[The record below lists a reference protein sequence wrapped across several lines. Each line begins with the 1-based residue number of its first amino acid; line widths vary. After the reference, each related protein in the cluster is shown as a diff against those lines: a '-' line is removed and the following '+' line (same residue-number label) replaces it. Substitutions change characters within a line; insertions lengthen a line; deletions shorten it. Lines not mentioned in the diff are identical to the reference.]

1 MLGFSAL
8 TVGQSISYQM
18 DYASEVS
25 PVQKVIQLM
34 QNMVSQGEKEMQD
47 EKVQFA
53 SYSQWCTMTQD
64 KKTQV
69 VADAADAIESMQ
81 ADVDKVTA
89 NIERLASEISGHQKE
104 IEALS
109 LEQDNI
115 TQVRSAENADY
126 KVAKKDYVESIDALD
141 RAVATLKKQA
151 YDRKQASGDEE
162 ASLLEMPEVSG
173 ISQRHSKEVKES
185 INAFIQSSKNP
196 EVAGYEFQSEGVL
209 SMLSDLQDK
218 FVLEKAELDKIEFE
232 KKAAYERTLAGLK
245 NEEDSE
251 QKGLDKKTALKSKKM
266 QQKAQ
271 LQDNLESTKSTK
283 TADEEYLKD
292 TSTTCQQK
300 ASDFEERQKL
310 RVEELEAVKKA
321 IDVMSSSSVSG
332 NEKKHL
338 AKSFVQVSRSTSLAS
353 LRRHIKKE
361 VQDKLVAF
369 LQSEADRLQSKV
381 LAKLV
386 APTAASA
393 AMVSIKDMLQS
404 LLDKLQNEATQEQ
417 TKKDHCNKEIKTNKA
432 TRAEKTASIDELQA
446 DIDML
451 EASVKQLKEEAAAL
465 GEDIGELDQS
475 VANATELRGKEKA
488 KNNETVTDAKAAQD
502 AVAQALSVLK
512 EFYEKAG
519 QATALV
525 QTNTQSDQ
533 PAIFDAPYKGMG
545 GESGGV
551 LALLEA
557 IAADFAKLESETASE
572 EEAGA
577 DSYKSF
583 MQESKLNKKQMEL
596 DMKHKQEIATEQ
608 AADIQEKSNE
618 LMEVQKELD
627 ASQKVWETL
636 QDECLNT
643 GKSYQ
648 EQKEQR
654 EETIE
659 SLQKA
664 LDMLSL

>member
-1 MLGFSAL
+1 M
-8 TVGQSISYQM
+8 
-18 DYASEVS
+18 
-25 PVQKVIQLM
+25 
-34 QNMVSQGEKEMQD
+34 
-47 EKVQFA
+47 
-53 SYSQWCTMTQD
+53 
-64 KKTQV
+64 
-69 VADAADAIESMQ
+69 ADAADAIESMQ

-109 LEQDNI
+109 LEQDNV
-115 TQVRSAENADY
+115 TQVRSAESADY

-151 YDRKQASGDEE
+151 YDRKQAQTTGDEE
-162 ASLLEMPEVSG
+162 ASLFFQMPEVSV
-173 ISQRHSKEVKES
+173 SQHHSKEVKEAIS
-185 INAFIQSSKNP
+185 AFIQSSRKTP

-218 FVLEKAELDKIEFE
+218 FVLEKAELDKTEFE
-232 KKAAYERTLAGLK
+232 KNAAYERHLAGLK

-283 TADEEYLKD
+283 SADEVYLKD

-310 RVEELEAVKKA
+310 RVEELEAVNKA

-338 AKSFVQVSRSTSLAS
+338 VKSFLQVSRSTSLAS
-353 LRRHIKKE
+353 LRKGHIKQE
-361 VQDKLVAF
+361 LQDKLAGF

-432 TRAEKTASIDELQA
+432 TRAEKTASVDELQA

-451 EASVKQLKEEAAAL
+451 EASVKQLKRKLLPWVKTSVNWTAPLPTPQTFEERKRPR
-465 GEDIGELDQS
+465 
-475 VANATELRGKEKA
+475 TTR
-488 KNNETVTDAKAAQD
+488 
-502 AVAQALSVLK
+502 
-512 EFYEKAG
+512 
-519 QATALV
+519 
-525 QTNTQSDQ
+525 
-533 PAIFDAPYKGMG
+533 
-545 GESGGV
+545 
-551 LALLEA
+551 
-557 IAADFAKLESETASE
+557 
-572 EEAGA
+572 
-577 DSYKSF
+577 
-583 MQESKLNKKQMEL
+583 
-596 DMKHKQEIATEQ
+596 
-608 AADIQEKSNE
+608 
-618 LMEVQKELD
+618 
-627 ASQKVWETL
+627 
-636 QDECLNT
+636 
-643 GKSYQ
+643 
-648 EQKEQR
+648 R
-654 EETIE
+654 
-659 SLQKA
+659 
-664 LDMLSL
+664 